1 MLPLWLNGSIRPMR
15 IRGKTVLITG
25 ASRGIGA
32 ACAREFRARGANVS
46 LVSRTAPD
54 AGTQS
59 WSPAPLVVTGDLTDA
74 AVRQSAIKR
83 TVETF
88 GSLDILINNAGV
100 GLYRPASQ
108 APLALVRQ
116 MFELNFFA
124 ALELIQLAV
133 PHMKD
138 RGGTIVNVG
147 SIAGKVTLPWLTA
160 YSASKSALHALSDG
174 LRAELK
180 PYGIRVTTV
189 CPGHIETTFRE
200 NALQGRPPEKLA
212 QYEKF
217 GISAKECAEA
227 IARGVERNARTV
239 MTPRIGWAL
248 VAADRL
254 FPSAVA
260 SRLARIHDSLEQAG

>member
-1 MLPLWLNGSIRPMR
+1 MR

-32 ACAREFRARGANVS
+32 ALVRVFHARGASLS

-54 AGTQS
+54 PVSRS
-59 WSPAPLVVTGDLTDA
+59 WQPAPLVIAGDLTDA
-74 AVRQSAIKR
+74 GVRRRAVEQ

-100 GLYRPASQ
+100 GLYVPAWK
-108 APLALVRQ
+108 APLPLVREL
-116 MFELNFFA
+116 FELNVFA
-124 ALELIQLAV
+124 ALDLVQFAV

-147 SIAGKVTLPWLTA
+147 SVAGKVTFPWLTA
-160 YSASKSALHALSDG
+160 YSASKGALHALDDG
-174 LRAELK
+174 LRTELK
-180 PYGIRVTTV
+180 PFGIRVITV
-189 CPGHIETTFRE
+189 CPGHIETTFGE
-200 NALQGRPPEKLA
+200 NTLQGRPPEKLA
-212 QYEKF
+212 RYEKF
-217 GISAKECAEA
+217 GISAGECAEA

-248 VAADRL
+248 VAAGRL
-254 FPSAVA
+254 FPRTVE
-260 SRLARIHDSLEQAG
+260 SRLARIYDSLEQAG